1 MESKIKFLEN
11 YSFVKNPDIK
21 IFKADEIKQIPKN
34 TIPEVWYTIFEIE
47 DMQKRIDSMLEIWKK
62 YCSKE
67 LSLTINCLEQNTIA
81 VELIRVNERYI
92 VLYSIKMSDGEI
104 KYYQG
109 GNTLEGIQNSA
120 LEKVWDT
127 LTIST
132 KQFYENVHNG
142 FDAYTIKSKGLCW
155 IPWVTYFG
163 DDDLEWGIL
172 EDLEEPLQIDINA
185 TFGFFDNG
193 AGGYVAIDTSNN
205 DIDNAVVW
213 FSDDQPEYHVNFWD
227 VVDEWIIIGMES

>member
-1 MESKIKFLEN
+1 
-11 YSFVKNPDIK
+11 
-21 IFKADEIKQIPKN
+21 
-34 TIPEVWYTIFEIE
+34 
-47 DMQKRIDSMLEIWKK
+47 
-62 YCSKE
+62 
-67 LSLTINCLEQNTIA
+67 
-81 VELIRVNERYI
+81 
-92 VLYSIKMSDGEI
+92 MSDGEI

-109 GNTLEGIQNSA
+109 GNTLEGIQNNA
-120 LEKVWDT
+120 LKKVWDT
-127 LTIST
+127 LPISI

-142 FDAYTIKSKGLCW
+142 FDDYTIKSMGLCW

-172 EDLEEPLQIDINA
+172 EDLEEPLQIDIDA

-205 DIDNAVVW
+205 DVDNAVVW